1 MKILLKIHPAY
12 NESQNIFQKF
22 WYSVAYV
29 SQNLYLSFLQCFDT
43 IERAYSYVD
52 SEDFEH
58 PLIFIHSGVYH
69 NEYLFVDTNVA
80 MIGAA
85 PGNVVD
91 HVIIERDSESTIM
104 FVEGA
109 KQAYLGYITLKVS
122 VRKTIIC

>member
-1 MKILLKIHPAY
+1 M
-12 NESQNIFQKF
+12 
-22 WYSVAYV
+22 
-29 SQNLYLSFLQCFDT
+29 
-43 IERAYSYVD
+43 D
-52 SEDFEH
+52 SENFEH
-58 PLIFIHSGVYH
+58 PVIFIHSGIYH

-109 KQAYLGYITLKVS
+109 KQAYLGYVTLKV
-122 VRKTIIC
+122 